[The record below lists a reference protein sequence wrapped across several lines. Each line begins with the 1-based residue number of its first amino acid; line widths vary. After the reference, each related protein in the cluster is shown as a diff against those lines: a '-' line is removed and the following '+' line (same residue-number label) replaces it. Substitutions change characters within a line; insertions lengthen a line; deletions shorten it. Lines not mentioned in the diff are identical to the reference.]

1 MSTARPFAFNTGSTI
16 SSTEQ
21 LGDIAIGVLPENYA
35 LNYGGVKWWNG
46 PDEDLGYIICYPNSD
61 QNHPSPDGN
70 VAGVGFFRSVL
81 KTDESF
87 ISLVNDVFDQ
97 NFVTGL
103 QAKTYLNNN
112 GYWTSWPGQLP
123 QGMVLFLDAGDSLS
137 YSGSGSV
144 WYDLSGLG
152 NNGFLSGATY
162 SSDNGGTMVFDGVN
176 DAITFSN
183 PSEIPIGNE
192 PYTISVWFNSDEMPS
207 IRGFIGWGAFGNV
220 NQVNAWRLQTFAGGA
235 TGFVHYWWGND
246 LSFQTSLSSGVWYN
260 AVAAYSNGSRKI
272 YLNNVKVAEDNPTG
286 HNVPYSDNLRVGVTY
301 DGFNEWFDGKIA
313 QVIIY
318 KRQATESEIEAI
330 WNSGKYRFGYGA
342 TPTPTPTNT
351 LTSTPTPTSSNT
363 PTVSLSQTTTPTNT
377 PTTTSTNTPTITLSN
392 TTTRTPTPTP
402 TPTSTTPS
410 TLAVHFDISN
420 SSSYP
425 GSGNQI
431 TDLSGNGNTGTLNG
445 DYTYSALNSGTISMG
460 GTNSYVNIPQS
471 ASINISNTST
481 PVSVVMW
488 INITAGYSNGDG
500 IWNKNFDAPSYDGF
514 RLIAQSNNQ
523 VRLGINGGSYDYN
536 FSSANNSIA
545 TGTWMM
551 LTTIVQEGTSYVYR
565 DNNSTPIVSGLSTA
579 QSLPS
584 NTANLQLCVGEFNT
598 LGNYLPCRW
607 GQFRYYKNKS
617 LSTAEISALFDA
629 DKAKYG
635 L

>member
-35 LNYGGVKWWNG
+35 LNYGGIKWWNG

-70 VAGVGFFRSVL
+70 VAGVGFFRSAL

-87 ISLVNDVFDQ
+87 ISLVNDVFNQ

-123 QGMVLFLDAGDSLS
+123 QGMVLFLDAGDTLS

-176 DAITFSN
+176 DSITFSN

-220 NQVNAWRLQTFAGGA
+220 NEVNAWRLQTFAGGA

-301 DGFNEWFDGKIA
+301 DGLNEWFDGKIA

-330 WNSGKYRFGYGA
+330 WNSGKYRFGYG
-342 TPTPTPTNT
+342 
-351 LTSTPTPTSSNT
+351 
-363 PTVSLSQTTTPTNT
+363 V
-377 PTTTSTNTPTITLSN
+377 
-392 TTTRTPTPTP
+392 
-402 TPTSTTPS
+402 
-410 TLAVHFDISN
+410 
-420 SSSYP
+420 
-425 GSGNQI
+425 
-431 TDLSGNGNTGTLNG
+431 
-445 DYTYSALNSGTISMG
+445 
-460 GTNSYVNIPQS
+460 
-471 ASINISNTST
+471 
-481 PVSVVMW
+481 
-488 INITAGYSNGDG
+488 
-500 IWNKNFDAPSYDGF
+500 
-514 RLIAQSNNQ
+514 
-523 VRLGINGGSYDYN
+523 
-536 FSSANNSIA
+536 
-545 TGTWMM
+545 
-551 LTTIVQEGTSYVYR
+551 
-565 DNNSTPIVSGLSTA
+565 
-579 QSLPS
+579 
-584 NTANLQLCVGEFNT
+584 
-598 LGNYLPCRW
+598 
-607 GQFRYYKNKS
+607 
-617 LSTAEISALFDA
+617 
-629 DKAKYG
+629 
-635 L
+635 